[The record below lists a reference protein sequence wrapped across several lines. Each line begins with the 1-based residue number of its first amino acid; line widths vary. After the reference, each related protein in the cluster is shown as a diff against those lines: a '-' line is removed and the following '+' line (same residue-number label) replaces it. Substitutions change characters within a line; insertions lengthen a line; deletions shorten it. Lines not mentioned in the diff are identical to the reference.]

1 MPSSSSRSC
10 APVVVWFRDDQ
21 RLTDNPA
28 LEHAV
33 ATGHPVVC
41 VYVHDPE
48 PRATRPP
55 GAAARWWLHESLRA
69 LDAALAAMGGGLLLL
84 RGPERQVI
92 EEFAVKTGAAA
103 VCWNRR
109 YSTAQRETDAA
120 VKSALKARGISV
132 PTFNGHLLR
141 EPWTVAT
148 REGKPF
154 QVFGAY
160 WRAARREYSPEP
172 PKPAPGR
179 IDFFSVP
186 QAAKARAADLSALAL
201 QPSSPDWAG
210 GLRATWQCGEEAGLG
225 RLQDFLAD
233 TLAGYASGRDMPA
246 QRSTSRLSP
255 YLRFG
260 NLSVRQI
267 WYAALSAAHAGHGN
281 PDAARIT
288 GADLDK
294 FLDELGWREFS
305 YYLLYHF
312 APLHQVN
319 FKRQFDAMPWRDD
332 PEALDAW
339 RRGRTGYP
347 LIDAGM
353 RELWHTGWMHNRVR
367 MAAASFLVK
376 HLLID
381 WRVGEAWFWDTLVD
395 ADEANNPASWQWV
408 AGSGADA
415 APYFRIFNPVLQ
427 GQKFDPRGDYV
438 RRWVPELARL
448 PDAAIHAPWLARP
461 AQLEAASFQ
470 PGRGYP
476 LPMVV
481 HQDARARALAAM
493 EALRGSAAV
502 AE

>member
-1 MPSSSSRSC
+1 
-10 APVVVWFRDDQ
+10 
-21 RLTDNPA
+21 
-28 LEHAV
+28 
-33 ATGHPVVC
+33 

-48 PRATRPP
+48 PLTTRPP
-55 GAAARWWLHESLRA
+55 GAAARWWLHESLRE
-69 LDAALAAMGGGLLLL
+69 LDAALAAMGGGLILL
-84 RGPERQVI
+84 RGPERQTI
-92 EEFAVKTGAAA
+92 EEFAANIGAAA

-109 YSTAQRETDAA
+109 YAVAQRETDAA
-120 VKSALKARGISV
+120 IKSALKERGIAV

-148 REGKPF
+148 REGQPF

-160 WRAARREYSPEP
+160 WRAARREYSPDP
-172 PKPAPGR
+172 PRPAPGR
-179 IDFFSVP
+179 IDFFAVP
-186 QAAKARAADLSALAL
+186 DTVKALATDLPALAL

-210 GLRATWQCGEEAGLG
+210 GLRATWQCGEEAGLL
-225 RLQDFLAD
+225 RLREFLAD
-233 TLAGYASGRDMPA
+233 TLAGYADGRDMPA
-246 QRSTSRLSP
+246 QRATSRLSP

-260 NLSVRQI
+260 NLSARQV
-267 WYAALSAAHAGHGN
+267 WYAALSAAQANRGI
-281 PDAARIT
+281 A

-294 FLDELGWREFS
+294 FFDELGWREFS

-312 APLHQVN
+312 APPHQVN
-319 FKRQFDAMPWRDD
+319 FKRQFDAMPWRAD

-367 MAAASFLVK
+367 MATASFLVK

-395 ADEANNPASWQWV
+395 ADEASNPASWQWV

-427 GQKFDPRGDYV
+427 GQKFDPQGGYV

-448 PDAAIHAPWLARP
+448 PDAAMHAPWLARP
-461 AQLEAASFQ
+461 AQLAAASFE
-470 PGRGYP
+470 PGRDYP
-476 LPMVV
+476 LPMVD
-481 HQDARARALAAM
+481 HQEARTRALAAM
-493 EALRGSAAV
+493 EALRVHGGRVAA
-502 AE
+502 E